1 MTRGTTTL
9 GEKQKYRMTIN
20 CSVNMLRICIK
31 LHYNKL
37 QLLYTECN
45 NLQASKWIK
54 QNYELQ
60 KIVLTVTE

>member
-45 NLQASKWIK
+45 NLQASK
-54 QNYELQ
+54 
-60 KIVLTVTE
+60 